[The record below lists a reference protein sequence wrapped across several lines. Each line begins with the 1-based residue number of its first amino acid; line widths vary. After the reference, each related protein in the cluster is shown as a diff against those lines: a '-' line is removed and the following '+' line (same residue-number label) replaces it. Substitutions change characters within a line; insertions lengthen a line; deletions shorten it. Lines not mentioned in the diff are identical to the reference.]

1 MSDQA
6 VDQILYQAQFLSNRQ
21 KLQIIQRLSSS
32 ILDNS
37 ITANVSAANSKRVN
51 LPTDELTHQIIGS
64 AMKVHSA
71 RGSGFREDTFQRD
84 LEERFTLDQLQY
96 ERQKLLSVYDSMNSR
111 VLIGY
116 YIPDFIVDNR
126 VVVEIKA
133 LNSVDD
139 SHIAQVIG
147 YLAVTGCQVG
157 LLINFGERTLDVR
170 RILPPKDVSTHKVN
184 RQWLFVPE
192 WMRGEVES
200 II

>member
-1 MSDQA
+1 MSEQA
-6 VDQILYQAQFLSNRQ
+6 VDQILNQAQFLSNRQ
-21 KLQIIQRLSSS
+21 KLKIIQRLSSS

-116 YIPDFIVDNR
+116 YIPDFIVENR

-133 LNSVDD
+133 LHGLND
-139 SHIAQVIG
+139 SHLAQVIG
-147 YLAVTGCQVG
+147 YLAVSGCEVG
-157 LLINFGERTLDVR
+157 LLLNFGQRSLDWKRV
-170 RILPPKDVSTHKVN
+170 LPPQRISDHKFN

-192 WMRGEVES
+192 WLQES
-200 II
+200 

>member
-116 YIPDFIVDNR
+116 YIPDFIVENR

-133 LNSVDD
+133 LHGLND
-139 SHIAQVIG
+139 SHLAQVIG
-147 YLAVTGCQVG
+147 YLAVSGCEVG
-157 LLINFGERTLDVR
+157 LLLNFGQRSLDWKRV
-170 RILPPKDVSTHKVN
+170 LPPQRISDHKFN

-192 WMRGEVES
+192 WLQES
-200 II
+200 

>member
-6 VDQILYQAQFLSNRQ
+6 VDQILNQAQFLSNRQ

-116 YIPDFIVDNR
+116 YIPDFIVENR

-133 LNSVDD
+133 LHGLND
-139 SHIAQVIG
+139 SHLAQVIC
-147 YLAVTGCQVG
+147 YLAVSGCEVG
-157 LLINFGERTLDVR
+157 LFLNFGQRSLDWKRV
-170 RILPPKDVSTHKVN
+170 LPPQRISDHKFN

-192 WMRGEVES
+192 WLQES
-200 II
+200 

>member
-84 LEERFTLDQLQY
+84 LEDRFTLDQLQY

-116 YIPDFIVDNR
+116 YIPDFIVENR

-133 LNSVDD
+133 LHGLND
-139 SHIAQVIG
+139 SHLAQVIG
-147 YLAVTGCQVG
+147 YLAVSGCEVG
-157 LLINFGERTLDVR
+157 LLLNFGQRSLDWKRV
-170 RILPPKDVSTHKVN
+170 LPPQRISDHKFN

-192 WMRGEVES
+192 WLQES
-200 II
+200 